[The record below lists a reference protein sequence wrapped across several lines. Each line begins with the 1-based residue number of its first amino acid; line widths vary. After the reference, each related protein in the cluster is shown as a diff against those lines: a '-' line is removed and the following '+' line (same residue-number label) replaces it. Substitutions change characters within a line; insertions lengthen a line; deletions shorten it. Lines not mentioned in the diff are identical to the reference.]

1 MPLLFYVAK
10 TVNIQLLLFKIP
22 SPQWEG
28 KGSVF
33 NKYPNYDL
41 KHKRKILQMEGRE
54 PCPAVPYTYIRNKKL
69 LDILFSDANV
79 R

>member
-1 MPLLFYVAK
+1 MGG
-10 TVNIQLLLFKIP
+10 
-22 SPQWEG
+22 E
-28 KGSVF
+28 GSVF